1 MKTQNNSPNSTQ
13 VLGGIRHLSQDRVK
27 IIYMDK
33 ADREIWNSFR
43 KGDEDAFN
51 FIYRKNV
58 DSLYNYGYQICKD
71 KELVKDCIQSMFVD
85 LRKKCDKL
93 SEVNKISG
101 YLFTIFHRELF
112 KILKARKKIHFESI
126 DEMSNGF
133 MIEVSHETKLINQ
146 EFNEDL
152 RRQLDIA
159 VNQLPPRQR
168 HALLLLYQE
177 ELTYKEI
184 AKVMNFN
191 DVKSARTLVYKAISS
206 VKSIVGMNKGVGE

>member
-1 MKTQNNSPNSTQ
+1 MKSQNNGPNSPHL
-13 VLGGIRHLSQDRVK
+13 LGGIKHLSQNHVK
-27 IIYMDK
+27 VIYMDK

-51 FIYRKNV
+51 FIYRKHV
-58 DSLYNYGYQICKD
+58 DNLYNYGYQVCKD
-71 KELVKDCIQSMFVD
+71 KELVKDCIQTMFVD

-101 YLFTIFHRELF
+101 YLFTIFHRALF
-112 KILKARKKIHFESI
+112 KILKAKRKNRFEPI

-133 MIEVSHETKLINQ
+133 LIEVSHETKLINQ

-152 RRQLDIA
+152 RKKLDIA
-159 VNQLPPRQR
+159 INQLPPRQR

-191 DVKSARTLVYKAISS
+191 DVKTARTLVYKAISS
-206 VKSIVGMNKGVGE
+206 VKSILGMDKESSD